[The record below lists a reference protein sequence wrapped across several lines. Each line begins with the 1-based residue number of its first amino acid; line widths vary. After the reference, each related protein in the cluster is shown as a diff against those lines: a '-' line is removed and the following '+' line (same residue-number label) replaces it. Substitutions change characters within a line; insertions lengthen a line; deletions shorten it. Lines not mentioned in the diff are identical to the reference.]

1 MKLFRLDRTD
11 PLSFWTEISEILVE
25 WIAPKI
31 TLLLWRQRKGGW
43 GYKNFFRHSYD
54 NLHKVVTCF
63 SNMASKMD
71 EDSEEKLK
79 SVATHLP
86 SDEGKNDGLGVKQI
100 KEDRDRIE
108 ASKASKNPEI
118 VNEVV
123 DNFSGDESE
132 SETFQ
137 DAVQDLHL
145 NEKMDSLG
153 TTEEEAENNDKL
165 KDSEGVAE
173 EEEILTPEEKEV
185 CTHIII
191 FLI

>member
-1 MKLFRLDRTD
+1 
-11 PLSFWTEISEILVE
+11 
-25 WIAPKI
+25 
-31 TLLLWRQRKGGW
+31 
-43 GYKNFFRHSYD
+43 
-54 NLHKVVTCF
+54 
-63 SNMASKMD
+63 MASKVD

-79 SVATHLP
+79 SVATQLP
-86 SDEGKNDGLGVKQI
+86 SDEGKNDGLDVKQI

-108 ASKASKNPEI
+108 ASKASKNSEI

-153 TTEEEAENNDKL
+153 TTEDEAENNDKL
-165 KDSEGVAE
+165 KDGEGVAE
-173 EEEILTPEEKEV
+173 EQDILTPEEKEV
-185 CTHIII
+185 CTHI
-191 FLI
+191 FS

>member
-1 MKLFRLDRTD
+1 
-11 PLSFWTEISEILVE
+11 
-25 WIAPKI
+25 
-31 TLLLWRQRKGGW
+31 
-43 GYKNFFRHSYD
+43 
-54 NLHKVVTCF
+54 
-63 SNMASKMD
+63 MD

-86 SDEGKNDGLGVKQI
+86 NDEGKNDGLDVKQV

-108 ASKASKNPEI
+108 ASRASKNPEI

-145 NEKMDSLG
+145 NEKMNSLG
-153 TTEEEAENNDKL
+153 TTEEEEAENNDKL
-165 KDSEGVAE
+165 KEGKGVAE

-185 CTHIII
+185 CTNI
-191 FLI
+191 FS

>member
-1 MKLFRLDRTD
+1 
-11 PLSFWTEISEILVE
+11 
-25 WIAPKI
+25 
-31 TLLLWRQRKGGW
+31 
-43 GYKNFFRHSYD
+43 
-54 NLHKVVTCF
+54 
-63 SNMASKMD
+63 MD

-86 SDEGKNDGLGVKQI
+86 SDEGKNDGLDVKQV

-108 ASKASKNPEI
+108 ASRASKNSEI

-165 KDSEGVAE
+165 KDGEGVAE

-185 CTHIII
+185 CTNI
-191 FLI
+191 FS

>member
-1 MKLFRLDRTD
+1 MHYLTRIPTYWSTG
-11 PLSFWTEISEILVE
+11 PG
-25 WIAPKI
+25 A
-31 TLLLWRQRKGGW
+31 
-43 GYKNFFRHSYD
+43 RHSYD
-54 NLHKVVTCF
+54 NLHKAVICF

-86 SDEGKNDGLGVKQI
+86 SDEGKNDGLDVKQV

-108 ASKASKNPEI
+108 ASRASKKSEI

-165 KDSEGVAE
+165 KDGEGVAE

-185 CTHIII
+185 CTNI
-191 FLI
+191 FS

>member
-1 MKLFRLDRTD
+1 
-11 PLSFWTEISEILVE
+11 
-25 WIAPKI
+25 
-31 TLLLWRQRKGGW
+31 
-43 GYKNFFRHSYD
+43 
-54 NLHKVVTCF
+54 
-63 SNMASKMD
+63 MD

-86 SDEGKNDGLGVKQI
+86 SDEGKNDGLDVKQI

-191 FLI
+191 FPI

>member
-25 WIAPKI
+25 WITPKI

-86 SDEGKNDGLGVKQI
+86 SDEGKNDGLDVKQI

>member
-1 MKLFRLDRTD
+1 
-11 PLSFWTEISEILVE
+11 
-25 WIAPKI
+25 
-31 TLLLWRQRKGGW
+31 
-43 GYKNFFRHSYD
+43 
-54 NLHKVVTCF
+54 
-63 SNMASKMD
+63 MASKMD

-79 SVATHLP
+79 SVATQLS
-86 SDEGKNDGLGVKQI
+86 SDEGKNDGLDVKQI

-108 ASKASKNPEI
+108 ASKASKNSEI

-153 TTEEEAENNDKL
+153 TTEDEAENNDKL
-165 KDSEGVAE
+165 KDGEGVAE
-173 EEEILTPEEKEV
+173 EQDILTPEEKEV
-185 CTHIII
+185 CTQYFPNLREFSSDSI
-191 FLI
+191 